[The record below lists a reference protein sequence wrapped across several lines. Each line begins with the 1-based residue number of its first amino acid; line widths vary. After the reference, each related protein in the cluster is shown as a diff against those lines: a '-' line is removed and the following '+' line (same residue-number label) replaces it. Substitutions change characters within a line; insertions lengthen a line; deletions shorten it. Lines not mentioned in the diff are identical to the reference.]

1 MSVRHSAMLAL
12 VASTMLFAASYTLTK
27 IALVDLPPFTLGLA
41 RFVLAGVILVF
52 WAVITR
58 QPLPSRADRRRLIGA
73 GLLGVTAYFAV
84 ENLALQ
90 WANATDAALL
100 VASYPALTALA
111 DAAVNRRRT
120 SALAWL
126 GIAMAGLGVSAIV
139 VAVPDASAMTP
150 MRLWGDLLLLVPGV
164 LWAFYTFITREVTTS
179 PLLTI
184 TWQDAVGGLAFV
196 PLALLEL
203 PHWHWPTQPSSTL
216 AALAG
221 LTLLCSIAAMV
232 TYARALRGLSST
244 TVVTGLNLVPL
255 WGLVIAAAFLAEQI
269 YPLQVIGGLVVCVGV
284 TLTARD
290 TQLSRSRVVG
300 SSPDANVDQGEWTE
314 RDPVHSP

>member
-1 MSVRHSAMLAL
+1 MSPRSPPCWAL
-12 VASTMLFAASYTLTK
+12 IASTMIFASSYTLTK

-41 RFVLAGVILVF
+41 RFVLAGAILVL
-52 WAVITR
+52 WAVVTR
-58 QPLPSRADRRRLIGA
+58 QPLPSRADRRRLIAA

-120 SALAWL
+120 SAFAWF
-126 GIAMAGLGVSAIV
+126 GIGLAGLGVSVIV
-139 VAVPDASAMTP
+139 VAVPDASAVTP

-164 LWAFYTFITREVTTS
+164 LWAFYTFVTREVTTP

-196 PLALLEL
+196 PLALIEL
-203 PHWHWPTQPSSTL
+203 PRWHWPTQPSSTL

-255 WGLVIAAAFLAEQI
+255 WGLLIAASFLHEQAV
-269 YPLQVIGGLVVCVGV
+269 PVQVIGGLIVCVGV
-284 TLTARD
+284 TLTA
-290 TQLSRSRVVG
+290 LRSTAEVPEV
-300 SSPDANVDQGEWTE
+300 
-314 RDPVHSP
+314 

>member
-1 MSVRHSAMLAL
+1 MSDRLSALLAL
-12 VASTMLFAASYTLTK
+12 IASTMLFAASYTLTK
-27 IALVDLPPFTLGLA
+27 VALVDLPPFTLGLA
-41 RFVLAGVILVF
+41 RFVLAGAILAL
-52 WAVITR
+52 WAVVTR
-58 QPLPSRADRRRLIGA
+58 QPRPSRADRRRLLAA

-84 ENLALQ
+84 ENVALQ

-120 SALAWL
+120 SAVAWL
-126 GIAMAGLGVSAIV
+126 GIALAGLGVSVIV

-164 LWAFYTFITREVTTS
+164 LWAFYTFITTEVTTS

-184 TWQDAVGGLAFV
+184 TWQDAIGGLAFV

-203 PHWHWPTQPSSTL
+203 PRWHWPTQPSSTL

-255 WGLVIAAAFLAEQI
+255 WGLVIAASFLHEQVHL
-269 YPLQVIGGLVVCVGV
+269 LQLAGGLIVCLGV
-284 TLTARD
+284 TLTA
-290 TQLSRSRVVG
+290 LKPAGVVVG
-300 SSPDANVDQGEWTE
+300 A
-314 RDPVHSP
+314 

>member
-1 MSVRHSAMLAL
+1 MSPRLSSLLAL
-12 VASTMLFAASYTLTK
+12 IASTMLFASSYTLTK

-41 RFVLAGVILVF
+41 RFVLAGAILVL
-52 WAVITR
+52 WAVVTR
-58 QPLPSRADRRRLIGA
+58 QPLPSRTDRRRLIAA

-120 SALAWL
+120 SGFAWL
-126 GIAMAGLGVSAIV
+126 GIGLAGLGVSVIV
-139 VAVPDASAMTP
+139 VAVPDASAVTP

-184 TWQDAVGGLAFV
+184 TWQDAVGGLAFL
-196 PLALLEL
+196 PLALIEL
-203 PHWHWPTQPSSTL
+203 PRWHWPTQPSSTL

-255 WGLVIAAAFLAEQI
+255 WGLLIAASFLHEQVL
-269 YPLQVIGGLVVCVGV
+269 PVQVAGGLIVCVGV
-284 TLTARD
+284 TLTA
-290 TQLSRSRVVG
+290 LRSTAEAPEV
-300 SSPDANVDQGEWTE
+300 
-314 RDPVHSP
+314 